1 LLEELEEEEK
11 ERLKKILDK
20 IVNKD
25 EIPEEDIAFLQ
36 ELIQKY
42 PSIEAYLYEFL
53 TILMR

>member
-1 LLEELEEEEK
+1 LLELEEEK
-11 ERLKKILDK
+11 DRLKEILDK

-42 PSIEAYLYEFL
+42 PSIEADLYEFL
-53 TILMR
+53 TSLMS